1 MWKNYLR
8 IGFRNLFRNGSTTF
22 IHVAGL
28 TIGVVCTLLIFFYV
42 DFERSYEKMHAE
54 ADRIFRLSIDMYDG
68 NEFIAND
75 SQTYQLLGE
84 ELKDQYPEVE
94 EFVRLFPLDAIE
106 MVSKATNY
114 KSYENRVYFADSTM
128 FDVFSLN
135 ILNDQNLETFS
146 EPFKLVISESTAIKY
161 FGRSDVVGESL
172 EPTQAELPLEIVGV
186 FEDLPMNTHIKYDL
200 LISHES
206 LPLIMDWYPEN
217 LWNANNEYTYLMM
230 QDGTNVSD
238 FNAKLAEYSE
248 RNPNINSEVV
258 ISEGINDIHLYSN
271 KTYEPEVNGSAQ
283 TVNFMFFIGL
293 IIIALAWINYINLAT
308 AKAMDRAKEV
318 GIRKAIGSSKRQLIF
333 QFFAEAFLINFI
345 STLLAVL
352 IFSLVFP
359 SFREFVGL
367 EISLANFGS
376 IKLAAMLAGFVLVGT
391 IVSGFYP
398 ALVLSGFNPVTV
410 LKGKF
415 SNTTKGILLR
425 KSLVY
430 VQFIASVVL
439 LCVSFA
445 VFKQMKYLTSQDLGI
460 GIDNTLVV
468 KVPQLDAS
476 DSIEVAKS
484 SAFQSELLSQ
494 TWISDITM
502 SGSVPGDN
510 TKDMSSTSGV
520 TQLGQDEETDGILL
534 YHYGIQANFPE
545 AMGLEFV
552 AGEAFRTDSPK
563 EEVIISE
570 RTAEIL
576 GFTNPEDAINERITF
591 YWSRDGEPSV
601 IKGVFKNYYQR
612 SPKEQFM
619 PLLLRNQ
626 PSTDHF
632 LIKLNTNDA
641 KMAVADVG
649 ETIEKVYPGA
659 SYEYVFLNDTYNAQ
673 YQQDNQFG
681 SVVLLFTLLSILIA
695 ILGLFGLSS
704 FMIRLRTK
712 EIGVRTVL
720 GASKPSLVW
729 ELSKSFMIMVGTAGL
744 IAVPLSYFLVTE
756 WLQNYATRF
765 VPNWDLFTVP
775 LVFILTVAALTVGV
789 QTLKSAMANPVDSL
803 KAE

>member
-1 MWKNYLR
+1 MFKNYLR
-8 IGFRNLFRNGSTTF
+8 IGVRNLLRNKSTTF
-22 IHVAGL
+22 IHISGL

-54 ADRIFRLSIDMYDG
+54 ASRIFRLSIDMYDG

-84 ELKDQYPEVE
+84 ELMDQYPEVQN
-94 EFVRLFPLDAIE
+94 FVRLFPLDEIE
-106 MVSKATNY
+106 MVSKTTNF
-114 KSYENRVYFADSTM
+114 KSYEDQVYFADSTL
-128 FDVFSLN
+128 FDIFSLN
-135 ILNDQNLETFS
+135 ILNDQNLESFK

-161 FGRSDVVGESL
+161 FGRTDVLGESL
-172 EPTQAELPLEIVGV
+172 EPSQAELPLEVVGV

-200 LISHES
+200 LISHET
-206 LPLIMDWYPEN
+206 LPLIMEWYPNN
-217 LWNANNEYTYLMM
+217 LWNANNEYTYLLM
-230 QDGTNVSD
+230 QEGTDVDD
-238 FNAKLAEYSE
+238 FNGKLVEYTE
-248 RNPNINSEVV
+248 RNPNIDSEVI
-258 ISEGINDIHLYSN
+258 ISEGIKDIHLYSN
-271 KTYEPEVNGSAQ
+271 KTYEPEVNGNAQ

-318 GIRKAIGSSKRQLIF
+318 GIRKAIGSSKTQLVF
-333 QFFAEAFLINFI
+333 QFFAEAFLINFL
-345 STLLAVL
+345 STLLALL
-352 IFSLVFP
+352 IFFVVFP
-359 SFREFVGL
+359 TFREFVGI
-367 EISLANFGS
+367 EISIENFGS
-376 IKLAAMLAGFVLVGT
+376 LKLAMLLSGFVLVGT
-391 IVSGFYP
+391 IISGFYP
-398 ALVLSGFNPVTV
+398 ALVLSGFNPVSV

-415 SNTTKGILLR
+415 SNTTKGIILR

-484 SAFQSELLSQ
+484 SAFQSELTSQ
-494 TWISDITM
+494 TWVSAITM

-510 TKDMSSTSGV
+510 TKDLSSTSGI
-520 TQLGQDEETDGILL
+520 TRLGQDEETDGMLL

-545 AMGLEFV
+545 VMGLEFL
-552 AGEAFRTDSPK
+552 AGERFRKESPK
-563 EEVIISE
+563 QEVIISE
-570 RTAEIL
+570 RTAQIL
-576 GFTNPEDAINERITF
+576 GFQNPEDAINEQITF
-591 YWSRDGEPSV
+591 FWSSDQEPSI

-632 LIKLNTNDA
+632 LIKLNTTDA
-641 KMAVADVG
+641 QLAVNNVA
-649 ETIEKVYPGA
+649 ETIEQVYPGA
-659 SYEYVFLNDTYNAQ
+659 SYEYFFLNDTYNAQ

-695 ILGLFGLSS
+695 VLGLFGLSS

-729 ELSKSFMIMVGTAGL
+729 ELSKSFMIMVGTAGI
-744 IAVPLSYFLVTE
+744 IAVPLSYYLVSE
-756 WLQNYATRF
+756 WLQNYAARF
-765 VPNWDLFTVP
+765 VPNWDLFTLP
-775 LVFILTVAALTVGV
+775 LVFILLVAAMTVGF
-789 QTLKSAMANPVDSL
+789 QTLKSALANPVDSL
-803 KAE
+803 RAE

>member
-8 IGFRNLFRNGSTTF
+8 IGFRNLFRNGYITF
-22 IHVAGL
+22 IHIAGL
-28 TIGVVCTLLIFFYV
+28 SIGIVCTLLIFFYV

-84 ELKDQYPEVE
+84 DLKDQFPEVE
-94 EFVRLFPLDAIE
+94 EFARLFPNESIE
-106 MVSKATNY
+106 MVAKSTNF
-114 KSYENRVYFADSTM
+114 KSYEDRTYFADSTI

-135 ILNDQNLETFS
+135 ILNDQNLESFS
-146 EPFKLVISESTAIKY
+146 EPFKVVVSESTAIKY
-161 FGRSDVVGESL
+161 FGRTDVLGESL

-200 LISHES
+200 LISHET
-206 LPLIMDWYPEN
+206 LPLIQTWYPDN
-217 LWNANNEYTYLMM
+217 LWNANNEYTYLLM
-230 QDGTNVSD
+230 QEGTDVVD

-293 IIIALAWINYINLAT
+293 IIMALAWINYINLAT

-318 GIRKAIGSSKRQLIF
+318 GIRKAIGSSKSQLIF
-333 QFFAEAFLINFI
+333 QFFAEAFLINLL
-345 STLLAVL
+345 STFLALL
-352 IFSLVFP
+352 IFSLVFQ

-367 EISLANFGS
+367 DISVENFGEL
-376 IKLAAMLAGFVLVGT
+376 KLAGMLAGFVMVGT
-391 IVSGFYP
+391 MVSGFYP
-398 ALVLSGFNPVTV
+398 ALMLSGFNPVTV

-430 VQFIASVVL
+430 FQFIASVVL

-445 VFKQMKYLTSQDLGI
+445 VFKQMKYLISQDLGI

-468 KVPQLDAS
+468 KVPQLDLS
-476 DSIEVAKS
+476 DSIKVAKS
-484 SAFQSELLSQ
+484 TAFQSELLSQ

-502 SGSVPGDN
+502 SGAVPGDN
-510 TKDMSSTSGV
+510 TKDMSSTSGI
-520 TQLGQDEETDGILL
+520 TQLGQDEETDGILI

-545 AMGLEFV
+545 AMGLEFL
-552 AGEAFRTDSPK
+552 AGEAFRQDSPK

-570 RTAEIL
+570 RTAELL
-576 GFTNPEDAINERITF
+576 GFATPEDAVNERISF
-591 YWSRDGEPSV
+591 YLSSNSGPSL
-601 IKGVFKNYYQR
+601 IKGVFKNFYQR
-612 SPKEQFM
+612 SPKEQYM

-626 PSTDHF
+626 PNTDHF

-641 KMAVADVG
+641 RMAVADVG
-649 ETIEKVYPGA
+649 ETIEQVYSGA
-659 SYEYVFLNDTYNAQ
+659 TYEYHFLDDIYNAQ

-720 GASKPSLVW
+720 GASKLSLIW
-729 ELSKSFMIMVGTAGL
+729 ELSKSFMFMVGTAGL
-744 IAVPLSYFLVTE
+744 IAIPLSYFLVNG
-756 WLQNYATRF
+756 WLQNYASRF
-765 VPNWDLFTVP
+765 VPSWDLFAVP
-775 LVFILTVAALTVGV
+775 LAFILAITALTVGY
-789 QTLKSAMANPVDSL
+789 QTFKSALANPVDSL
-803 KAE
+803 KLE

>member
-22 IHVAGL
+22 IHIAGL

-54 ADRIFRLSIDMYDG
+54 AHRIFRLSIDMYDG

-75 SQTYQLLGE
+75 SQTYQLIGQ

-94 EFVRLFPLDAIE
+94 EFVRLFPNESIE
-106 MVSKATNY
+106 MVSNSTNF
-114 KSYENRVYFADSTM
+114 KSYEYRTYFADSTI

-135 ILNDQNLETFS
+135 ILNDQNLESFS

-161 FGRSDVVGESL
+161 FGKTDVLGESL
-172 EPTQAELPLEIVGV
+172 EPSQAELPLEIVGV

-200 LISHES
+200 LISHET
-206 LPLIMDWYPEN
+206 LPLVQQWYPEN
-217 LWNANNEYTYLMM
+217 LWNANNEYTYLLM
-230 QDGTNVSD
+230 QEGINVED

-248 RNPNINSEVV
+248 RHPQIESEVV
-258 ISEGINDIHLYSN
+258 ISEGIKDIHLYSN

-318 GIRKAIGSSKRQLIF
+318 GIRKAIGSSKKQLVF
-333 QFFAEAFLINFI
+333 QFFAEAFLVNFI
-345 STLLAVL
+345 STLLALL

-359 SFREFVGL
+359 AFREFVAL
-367 EISLANFGS
+367 DISINNFGNL
-376 IKLAAMLAGFVLVGT
+376 KLAAILVGFVLIGT
-391 IVSGFYP
+391 VVSGFYP
-398 ALVLSGFNPVTV
+398 ALVLSSFNPVTV

-430 VQFIASVVL
+430 VQFTASVVL

-468 KVPQLDAS
+468 KVPQLDS
-476 DSIEVAKS
+476 NDSIEVAKS
-484 SAFQSELLSQ
+484 TAFQSELIAQS
-494 TWISDITM
+494 WISDITM
-502 SGSVPGDN
+502 SGSLPGDN
-510 TKDMSSTSGV
+510 TKDMSSSSGI
-520 TQLGQDEETDGILL
+520 TQLGQDEETDGILI

-545 AMGLEFV
+545 VMGLEFL
-552 AGEAFRTDSPK
+552 AGEAFRVDSPK

-570 RTAEIL
+570 RTAELL
-576 GFTNPEDAINERITF
+576 GFATPEDAVNERINF
-591 YWSRDGEPSV
+591 YWSEDGEPSY

-612 SPKEQFM
+612 SPKEQYM

-632 LIKLNTNDA
+632 LIKLNTNNA

-659 SYEYVFLNDTYNAQ
+659 SYEYHFLNDTYNTQ

-720 GASKPSLVW
+720 GASKSSLVW
-729 ELSKSFMIMVGTAGL
+729 ELSKSFLIMVGTAGL
-744 IAVPLSYFLVTE
+744 IAVPLSYFLVNE

-765 VPNWDLFTVP
+765 IPNWDLFTIP
-775 LVFILTVAALTVGV
+775 LIFILLVAAATVGI
-789 QTLKSAMANPVDSL
+789 QTLKSALANPVDSL